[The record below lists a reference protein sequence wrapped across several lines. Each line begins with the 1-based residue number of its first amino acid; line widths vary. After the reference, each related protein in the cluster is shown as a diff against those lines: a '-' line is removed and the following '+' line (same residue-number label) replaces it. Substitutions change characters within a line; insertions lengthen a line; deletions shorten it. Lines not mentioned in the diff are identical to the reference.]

1 VTLLTAC
8 GALGLLPLLLLC
20 SRQQAR
26 RDLGSQTGL
35 LVVTLLTACG
45 ALGLLPLLLLCSRQ
59 QARRDLGSQTGLLVV
74 TEGLAEGALM
84 HRVNRVRS
92 TDSIV

>member
-1 VTLLTAC
+1 MAGPDVVTRFTTGLTVSCGLHRTSRGGLLETLPRVVTLLTAC
-8 GALGLLPLLLLC
+8 GALVLLPLLLLC

-26 RDLGSQTGL
+26 RDLGRQAGL
-35 LVVTLLTACG
+35 LVVTH
-45 ALGLLPLLLLCSRQ
+45 
-59 QARRDLGSQTGLLVV
+59 
-74 TEGLAEGALM
+74 GLAERALM

>member
-1 VTLLTAC
+1 VTRFT
-8 GALGLLPLLLLC
+8 
-20 SRQQAR
+20 
-26 RDLGSQTGL
+26 TGL
-35 LVVTLLTACG
+35 AVSWRLHLRRRAWVLEALPRVVTLLTACG
-45 ALGLLPLLLLCSRQ
+45 ALGLLPFFLLLYLGQ
-59 QARRDLGSQTGLLVV
+59 HAGRDLGSQTGLLVV